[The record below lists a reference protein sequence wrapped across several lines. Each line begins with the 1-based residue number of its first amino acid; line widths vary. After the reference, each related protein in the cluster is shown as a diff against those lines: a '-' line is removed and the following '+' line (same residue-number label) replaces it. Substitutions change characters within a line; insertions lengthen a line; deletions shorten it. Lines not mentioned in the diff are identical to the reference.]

1 MTFTIEHVAALA
13 RVSRSTV
20 SRVINNQPGVRR
32 AVRER
37 VLKVMREQHFTPH
50 AAARSLAGSRTG
62 TIGLAISRQASE
74 SPPAVLNPFI
84 SSPIAQVCETPTH
97 TD

>member
-62 TIGLAISRQASE
+62 TIGLVISRQASE
-74 SPPAVLNPFI
+74 SLADRHNRAGHLASGLRRPRRR
-84 SSPIAQVCETPTH
+84 S
-97 TD
+97 